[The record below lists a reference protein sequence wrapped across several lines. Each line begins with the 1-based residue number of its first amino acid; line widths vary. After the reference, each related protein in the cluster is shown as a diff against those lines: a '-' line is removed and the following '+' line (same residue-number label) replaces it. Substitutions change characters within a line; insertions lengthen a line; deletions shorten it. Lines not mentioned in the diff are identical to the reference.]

1 MPASGSRSGAAPGPR
16 LSIGALSRATAIP
29 VETLR
34 TWEGRYGYP
43 VPERKPS
50 GHRVYPLGAVA
61 RLRRIAE
68 ALSQG
73 HRAGDVVGASEGD
86 LDELL
91 AQSPAPRSA
100 PAPLPL
106 EESKLRDEL
115 LTFVRE
121 FDAPGLT
128 RALVTDWARLGPLD
142 FLERRIVPLVR
153 AVGAAWQEGDLEI
166 RHEHFLSERVG
177 DVLRSLR
184 LPFEERAEGPLVV
197 FGSLPGESHGL
208 GLQMAALLLAAA
220 GCRILYLGTEVPPVQ
235 MADLARDLNARALAV
250 SVSVATRGPASAAQ
264 LRKLRQRLPRRVT
277 LLVGGEGAPEPRP
290 GVEVIR
296 DLLALDT
303 WGRRLAS

>member
-1 MPASGSRSGAAPGPR
+1 MPPTSSRSRPSSGPR
-16 LSIGALSRATAIP
+16 LSIGALSHATAIP

-34 TWEGRYGYP
+34 TWEARYGYP

-50 GHRVYPLGAVA
+50 GHRVYPLSAVA
-61 RLRRIAE
+61 RLRRIGE
-68 ALSQG
+68 ALAQG
-73 HRAGDVVGASEGD
+73 HRAGDVVGASDVD

-106 EESKLRDEL
+106 EEGKLRDVL
-115 LTFVRE
+115 LGYVRD

-142 FLERRIVPLVR
+142 FLERRIVPLMG
-153 AVGAAWQEGDLEI
+153 AVGTAWEKGDLEI

-184 LPFEERAEGPLVV
+184 LPLEERARGPLVV

-220 GCRILYLGTEVPPVQ
+220 GCRILYLGTEVPPPQ
-235 MADLARDLNARALAV
+235 MAALARDLDARALGV
-250 SVSVATRGPASAAQ
+250 SVSVATRGTASAAQ
-264 LRKLRQRLPRRVT
+264 IRKLRQLLPRRVM

-290 GVEVIR
+290 GVEVVR
-296 DLLALDT
+296 DLLALET
-303 WGRRLAS
+303 WGRRLTR